1 MSSSLL
7 SFYHDFLDQWPLIFR
22 GIGATIGLTVAMS
35 ITGFL
40 LGIVVFY
47 FGLSR
52 RPGVARIVERYK
64 SFFIGTPLIC
74 IIYIL
79 YYGLPQLDIR
89 LTPFE
94 VTLLGFTLNIAAYN
108 AAYLLTAYNG
118 MDKTQIEAAAA
129 QGFSPV
135 QIYLWIILPQV
146 LRTSIPALTNQ
157 VIYNLKDS
165 SLAFLVQYPEL
176 FARMQELAAGNF
188 EFFKTY
194 SLTALFYVAMATV
207 IYVLSKRV
215 EKRLQTAKTAGD

>member
-1 MSSSLL
+1 MASNLL
-7 SFYHDFLDQWPLIFR
+7 SFYHDFLDQWPLIIR

-35 ITGFL
+35 LTGFL

-47 FGLSR
+47 FSLSR
-52 RPGVARIVERYK
+52 RPKVARFVERYK

-79 YYGLPQLDIR
+79 YYGLPQLAIR

-129 QGFSPV
+129 QGFSPA

-146 LRTSIPALTNQ
+146 LRSSIPALTNQ

-194 SLTALFYVAMATV
+194 SLTALFYVVMATV
-207 IYVLSKRV
+207 IYMLSKRV
-215 EKRLQTAKTAGD
+215 EKRLQTA